1 MTPNTPSKKI
11 INDPERLVPEILEGL
26 VLASHGTLKSVDG
39 VNALVR
45 ASLPGDKVGLLIGG
59 GSGHEPMYTAY
70 VGEGLADVSV
80 CGNVFAAP
88 TPDIILAA
96 TRAVDQGR
104 GVLYVY
110 GNYAGDVMNFDM
122 GAELAAAEG
131 IDTRTVLVMD
141 DVAVESHADRRGI
154 AGAFYQVKVA
164 GAVCREADTLDRA
177 VAAVERVQR
186 NLRSIGVAVG
196 AGSLPETGEPTFVL
210 PEDELE
216 IGMGAHGEPGIE
228 RRKMMGADELSR
240 EMVRHLVD
248 DLPFRSGDR
257 VALLLNDLG
266 ATTQMELMIV
276 NRSVRAALADAGIE
290 VVRTDFGP
298 YLTCQEMAGFSLTLL
313 KLDDD
318 LERWVDAPCRSLGFS
333 QGE

>member
-1 MTPNTPSKKI
+1 MTSKKI
-11 INDPERLVPEILEGL
+11 INDPEHLVPEILDGL
-26 VLASHGTLKSVDG
+26 VLASHGTLKPVEG
-39 VNALVR
+39 VNALMR
-45 ASLPGDKVGLLIGG
+45 TTLPGNKVGLLIGG

-70 VGEGLADVSV
+70 VGDGLADVSV
-80 CGNVFAAP
+80 CGNIFAAP

-96 TRAVDQGR
+96 TQAIDQGR

-141 DVAVESHADRRGI
+141 DVAVKNHADRRGI

-164 GAVCREADTLDRA
+164 GAVCREADTLDEA
-177 VAAVERVQR
+177 VAAVQRVQQ

-196 AGSLPETGEPTFVL
+196 AGSMPETGEPTFML
-210 PEDELE
+210 PDDEIE
-216 IGMGAHGEPGIE
+216 IGMGAHGEPGVE
-228 RRKMMGADELSR
+228 RRKMMSADELGR
-240 EMVRHLVD
+240 EMIQHIID
-248 DLPFRSGDR
+248 DLPFESGDR

-276 NRSVRAALADAGIE
+276 NRTVRAVLEDAGIE

-313 KLDDD
+313 KLDED
-318 LERWVDAPCRSLGFS
+318 LERWVNAPCQSLGFS
-333 QGE
+333 QGV